1 MKEVELLC
9 FTELRDLV
17 EQEIEEATAAGAA
30 VVLASIVVGIAQLK
44 GILLL
49 TLASEQKVE

>member
-17 EQEIEEATAAGAA
+17 EQEIEEATAAGAT
-30 VVLASIVVGIAQLK
+30 VVVASIVVGIAQLK
-44 GILLL
+44 VILL

>member
-17 EQEIEEATAAGAA
+17 EQEIEEATAAGAT
-30 VVLASIVVGIAQLK
+30 VVVASIVVGIAQLK
-44 GILLL
+44 VILLL
-49 TLASEQKVE
+49 TLSSEQKVE

>member
-30 VVLASIVVGIAQLK
+30 VVVASIVVGIAQLK
-44 GILLL
+44 VILLL